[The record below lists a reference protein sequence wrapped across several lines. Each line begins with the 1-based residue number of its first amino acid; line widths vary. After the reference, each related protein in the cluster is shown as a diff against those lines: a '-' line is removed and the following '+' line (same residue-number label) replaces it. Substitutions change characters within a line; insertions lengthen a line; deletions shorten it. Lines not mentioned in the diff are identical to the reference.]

1 MTGYRRRRTFLR
13 PSLKLHNL
21 YHYTLELMFSPP
33 IRLVPPTWCL
43 RLRDPIIPLILERPV
58 GWQHVVLSTTATLEL
73 LKNHPI
79 LASALLTLKEV
90 SSGSLEEQSQVV
102 GSLASQHKSLRTF
115 LAPEPF
121 LHSAQGALLSA
132 GLAISRHSCS
142 ASGGKRG
149 ARWNSTISLRGDGG
163 DLMSIDFL
171 LLSLY
176 SPKPHF
182 EPSQS
187 IHTRPSPPLA
197 PNPPSHGH
205 YHLDLAILSGY
216 VYFVSQVTSLRR
228 THTLKRGHACKSAWQ
243 VPPAMVREIMSQSV
257 RGV

>member
-1 MTGYRRRRTFLR
+1 
-13 PSLKLHNL
+13 
-21 YHYTLELMFSPP
+21 MFSPP

-149 ARWNSTISLRGDGG
+149 ARWNSAISLRGDGG
-163 DLMSIDFL
+163 GSHVNRFPAPVLIFSQAPFRTLTIHPYTTL
-171 LLSLY
+171 PTPRPQPSVPWSLS
-176 SPKPHF
+176 SRSCNSF
-182 EPSQS
+182 
-187 IHTRPSPPLA
+187 RVCVFCV
-197 PNPPSHGH
+197 PSHQLEKNTH
-205 YHLDLAILSGY
+205 SQARPCLQKRLAGTSCHGPGDYEPERKRSL
-216 VYFVSQVTSLRR
+216 VSKDICSSYIN
-228 THTLKRGHACKSAWQ
+228 A
-243 VPPAMVREIMSQSV
+243 
-257 RGV
+257 